1 MHVHMERSIAAP
13 AAIAWQILGPE
24 FAEIDTWASFVRT
37 SQALQATDAPTGMTI
52 AAGAPVAGR
61 KTKTKA
67 TLSEFITAYSAED
80 MSLTFEAAGL
90 PPIVKRGRDVQTV
103 RSTGDTT
110 STLTFEI
117 DFDFLGPFAILGP
130 IMRRRIV
137 KSIGS
142 TMDDLA
148 TEAERRHSLGGDQGG
163 NH

>member
-1 MHVHMERSIAAP
+1 MHVHLERSIAAP
-13 AAIAWQILGPE
+13 AAVAWKILGPE

-37 SQALQATDAPTGMTI
+37 SEALQVADAPTGMTI

-61 KTKTKA
+61 RTKTKA
-67 TLSEFITAYSAED
+67 TLSEFITAYSPED

-90 PPIVKRGRDVQTV
+90 PPIVKRASDVQTV

-130 IMRRRIV
+130 VMRRRV
-137 KSIGS
+137 EKSIGG

-148 TEAERRHSLGGDQGG
+148 AEAERRH
-163 NH
+163 NA